1 MAIMYGDE
9 GEIIVRI
16 KREEPKKCYEEYI
29 KLEPREKLHEK
40 DLQRYI
46 VAELDTTYYVIVALT
61 QGFDFSDYKLLR
73 ANLYIDNKKVAYL
86 DFKPPP
92 NNTSHQSRIR
102 GKIQHSSFEVDGQR
116 AGSTFVFKSNGI
128 KSEPLEESGLVQYP
142 PALYLYRWDVLTG
155 DEKRLAFDQLQE
167 MEIKHLNGAR
177 EIEPGQTSGVKDIRR
192 REALTRE
199 QLEVKELRAWGKFY
213 NHEKRDV
220 FEALQVRQKA
230 RARGELNL
238 QYKNMKGEIITF
250 GQESQPDIP
259 EETSPKQE
267 SPATAPFE
275 PKIET
280 PSAKDTLAAFL
291 FGDDMDEVDETSS
304 STPKPSTPANA
315 TKRTR
320 QDKDETATAQVEN
333 NPFDAISYVSDD
345 DVIFVSDTEWRASKA
360 KKNAEPQEVIKQEAA
375 ESLKE
380 EPQQSP
386 KVKVEEKL
394 KEDDNELQEL
404 QQWKELE
411 KEKMKIKLDMELLK
425 KEKRLN
431 EINDSLEAVKA
442 KKRKID

>member
-1 MAIMYGDE
+1 ME
-9 GEIIVRI
+9 KKVRLSFES
-16 KREEPKKCYEEYI
+16 KERS
-29 KLEPREKLHEK
+29 PRNVMKNISNWSQEKKLHEK

-61 QGFDFSDYKLLR
+61 QGFDFSNYKLLR
-73 ANLYIDNKKVAYL
+73 ANLYIDNNKVAYL

-92 NNTSHQSRIR
+92 NNTRHQGRIR
-102 GKIQHSSFEVDGQR
+102 GKIQHSSFAVDGQR
-116 AGSTFVFKSNGI
+116 AGSTFVFKSNSI
-128 KSEPLEESGLVQYP
+128 NLEPLEESDLVEYP
-142 PALYLYRWDVLTG
+142 PALYLYRWDVLTS

-177 EIEPGQTSGVKDIRR
+177 EVEPGQPSGVKDVRR

-230 RARGELNL
+230 RARGVLNL

-250 GQESQPDIP
+250 GQESQPEIP
-259 EETSPKQE
+259 EEASPKQE
-267 SPATAPFE
+267 SPATAPLR
-275 PKIET
+275 PKVET
-280 PSAKDTLAAFL
+280 PSAK
-291 FGDDMDEVDETSS
+291 
-304 STPKPSTPANA
+304 TPWPPSYLGMIWMRLRKHPHPDSGPI
-315 TKRTR
+315 K
-320 QDKDETATAQVEN
+320 N
-333 NPFDAISYVSDD
+333 NPFDATSYVSDD

-386 KVKVEEKL
+386 EVKVEEEL
-394 KEDDNELQEL
+394 KEDDNELREL
-404 QQWKELE
+404 QKWKELE